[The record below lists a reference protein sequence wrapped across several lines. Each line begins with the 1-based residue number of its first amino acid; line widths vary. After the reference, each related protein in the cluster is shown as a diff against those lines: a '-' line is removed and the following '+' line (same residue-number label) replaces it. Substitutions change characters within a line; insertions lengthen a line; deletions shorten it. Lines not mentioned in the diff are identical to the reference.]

1 MGYDGNLKKNN
12 CNFELYKL
20 CIAVIFY
27 NVWRL
32 WSYKVRRSKTQAVH
46 WVPARWLLCL
56 MVENHRLCHFVAEA
70 RACKQVVS
78 SKVPAFR
85 LLLANC
91 GFHDWSAHAQMIFT
105 YFTSMSY
112 ILWVLCH
119 IPWQI
124 VTHIVCGPHMCHIC
138 AHICGTY
145 VTHMWYHICATYVS
159 HLVPHMCHNLYQISV
174 TFCQQRCKISVKLS
188 NASFEPL
195 YYSKYLNLGN
205 KVTTSLK

>member
-12 CNFELYKL
+12 CDFELDKL

-32 WSYKVRRSKTQAVH
+32 WSCKVRRSKTQAVH

-78 SKVPAFR
+78 SKVPAFP
-85 LLLANC
+85 LLLAN
-91 GFHDWSAHAQMIFT
+91 FDWSAHAQMIFT

-112 ILWVLCH
+112 TLWVVCH

-138 AHICGTY
+138 AHICSTY

-159 HLVPHMCHNLYQISV
+159 HLVSQMCHNLYQISV
-174 TFCQQRCKISVKLS
+174 TFCQ
-188 NASFEPL
+188 
-195 YYSKYLNLGN
+195 
-205 KVTTSLK
+205 

>member
-12 CNFELYKL
+12 CNFKLYKL
-20 CIAVIFY
+20 CIAVMFY

-32 WSYKVRRSKTQAVH
+32 WSYKVRRSVTQAVH
-46 WVPARWLLCL
+46 WVPACWLLSL

-91 GFHDWSAHAQMIFT
+91 GFHNWSAHSQMIFT

-124 VTHIVCGPHMCHIC
+124 VTHIVCGPHMCH
-138 AHICGTY
+138 
-145 VTHMWYHICATYVS
+145 
-159 HLVPHMCHNLYQISV
+159 NLYQISV
-174 TFCQQRCKISVKLS
+174 TFCQQRCEISVKLS